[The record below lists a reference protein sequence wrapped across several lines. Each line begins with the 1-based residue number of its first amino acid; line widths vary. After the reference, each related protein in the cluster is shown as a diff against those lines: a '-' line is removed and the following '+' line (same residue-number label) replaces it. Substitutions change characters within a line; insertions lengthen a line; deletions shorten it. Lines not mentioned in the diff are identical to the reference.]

1 MKSCLKHVFIIIN
14 LTCFSALVHADL
26 RISDAWVK
34 PTVSGQPVAGAYM
47 TCTADKNMEVVEASS
62 PVAGKTEIHSMSM
75 EGNIMRMKRLER
87 LPIKAGTSLQ
97 LKPGGLHIMLIKL
110 KQQIREGDVIPISLI
125 AQDGHGK
132 KTTLSIKAV
141 AAFPEVIE
149 PLPDIHRHH

>member
-1 MKSCLKHVFIIIN
+1 
-14 LTCFSALVHADL
+14 
-26 RISDAWVK
+26 
-34 PTVSGQPVAGAYM
+34 
-47 TCTADKNMEVVEASS
+47 
-62 PVAGKTEIHSMSM
+62 MSM